1 MEDVHLECWSEEVEL
16 LLKSWS
22 EKATCFRWL
31 HARCEK
37 KYRSRYYSFSIP
49 VIILSTLTGAANV
62 GLSSYIPEDK
72 QSTAQAIVGAVNI
85 FAGILSTLQTFLKV
99 CEHMESHRASSVAWS
114 KLGRAICIE
123 LALKPCRRSNCHDF
137 LSISRAEYDRLIE
150 QSPCISD
157 DIINTFKSRFKSYK
171 VSRPSITNGL
181 DTCHIYKEKVDD
193 EVVKKEMKELSGD
206 EEEEVEEEVIP

>member
-1 MEDVHLECWSEEVEL
+1 MEEIHLECWSEEVEL

-31 HARCEK
+31 HSRCEK
-37 KYRSRYYSFSIP
+37 KYRSRYYGFSIP
-49 VIILSTLTGAANV
+49 VIILSTLAGACSV
-62 GLSSYIPEDK
+62 GLSTYVPEDK
-72 QSTAQAIVGAVNI
+72 QEAGSAIIGGINI
-85 FAGILSTLQTFLKV
+85 FTGILGTLQNFLKV
-99 CEHMESHRASSVAWS
+99 AEQMEAHRASSVAWS

-150 QSPCISD
+150 QSPCITD
-157 DIINTFKSRFKSYK
+157 DIIKTFKSRFKSYK

-181 DTCHIYKEKVDD
+181 DTCHIYKNKVDD
-193 EVVKKEMKELSGD
+193 EVIKKELKELSGD
-206 EEEEVEEEVIP
+206 EDIEEVISP

>member
-1 MEDVHLECWSEEVEL
+1 MEQEIQLEAWSPEVEL

-31 HARCEK
+31 HDRCEK
-37 KYRSRYYSFSIP
+37 KYRRRYYSFSIP

-62 GLSSYIPEDK
+62 GLSSYVPEDN
-72 QSTAQAIVGAVNI
+72 QSTAQAIVGGINI

-123 LALKPCRRSNCHDF
+123 LALQPSRRSNCHDF

-150 QSPCISD
+150 QSPCITD
-157 DIINTFKSRFKSYK
+157 DIISVFKSRFKSYK
-171 VSRPSITNGL
+171 VSKPSITNGL

-193 EVVKKEMKELSGD
+193 EVIKKELKELSG
-206 EEEEVEEEVIP
+206 EEEIEEDISP

>member
-1 MEDVHLECWSEEVEL
+1 MI
-16 LLKSWS
+16 LLKQWS
-22 EKATCFRWL
+22 EKSTCFRWL
-31 HARCEK
+31 HDRCEK
-37 KYRSRYYSFSIP
+37 KYRRRYYSFSIP

-62 GLSSYIPEDK
+62 GLSSYIPEEK

-123 LALKPCRRSNCHDF
+123 LALQPSRRSNCHDF
-137 LSISRAEYDRLIE
+137 LSICRSEYDRLIE

-171 VSRPSITNGL
+171 VSKPSITNGL
-181 DTCHIYKEKVDD
+181 DTCIIYKEKVDD
-193 EVVKKEMKELSGD
+193 EVIKKEMKELSG
-206 EEEEVEEEVIP
+206 EEEVEEDIIP

>member
-1 MEDVHLECWSEEVEL
+1 MEDIHLECWSEEVEL
-16 LLKSWS
+16 LLKQWS

-31 HARCEK
+31 HDRCEK
-37 KYRSRYYSFSIP
+37 KYRRRYYSFSIP
-49 VIILSTLTGAANV
+49 VIILSTLAGACSV
-62 GLSSYIPEDK
+62 GLSTYVPEEK
-72 QSTAQAIVGAVNI
+72 QEAGSAIIGGVNI
-85 FAGILSTLQTFLKV
+85 FTGILGTLQNFLKV
-99 CEHMESHRASSVAWS
+99 AEQMESHRASSVAWS

-123 LALKPCRRSNCHDF
+123 LALQPSRRSNCHDF
-137 LSISRAEYDRLIE
+137 LSIARAEYDRLIE

-193 EVVKKEMKELSGD
+193 EVVKKEMKELSG
-206 EEEEVEEEVIP
+206 EEEVEEDIIP

>member
-1 MEDVHLECWSEEVEL
+1 MEQETHLECWSEEVEL

-37 KYRSRYYSFSIP
+37 KFRSRYYSFSIP

-62 GLSSYIPEDK
+62 GLSSYIPEDN
-72 QSTAQAIVGAVNI
+72 QSIAQAIVGGVNI
-85 FAGILSTLQTFLKV
+85 FAGILGTLQNFLKV
-99 CEHMESHRASSVAWS
+99 AEQMESHRASSVAWS

-123 LALKPCRRSNCHDF
+123 LALQPSRRSNCHDF
-137 LSISRAEYDRLIE
+137 LSIARAEYDRLIE

-157 DIINTFKSRFKSYK
+157 DVIHTFKSRFKSYK
-171 VSRPSITNGL
+171 ISKPSITNGL
-181 DTCHIYKEKVDD
+181 DTCDIYKEKVDD
-193 EVVKKEMKELSGD
+193 AVIKKEMKELSG
-206 EEEEVEEEVIP
+206 EEEVDDQVEIP

>member
-1 MEDVHLECWSEEVEL
+1 MEDVQLECWSSEVEL

-62 GLSSYIPEDK
+62 GLSSYIPEEK

-137 LSISRAEYDRLIE
+137 LSISRSEYDRLIE

-157 DIINTFKSRFKSYK
+157 DVINTFKNRFKSYK
-171 VSRPSITNGL
+171 ISKPSITNGL
-181 DTCHIYKEKVDD
+181 DTCNIYKEKVDD
-193 EVVKKEMKELSGD
+193 AVIKKEMKELSG
-206 EEEEVEEEVIP
+206 EEEVDDQVEIP